1 MLKKKQTLKEQIEQ
15 INDREKSKESAGE
28 KQSKLEIKNRLK
40 MESKSVTKT

>member
-1 MLKKKQTLKEQIEQ
+1 MLKEQIEQ
-15 INDREKSKESAGE
+15 INDREKSKASEGE